1 MAKSG
6 NNTSYSA
13 RDIEVLQG
21 LDPVRKR
28 PEMYTDTSS
37 PTHLAHEVIDNGV
50 DEAMAGFATL
60 LRVTLHDDGS
70 LSVEDNGRGIPID
83 SHPQKKIPGVEL
95 ILTTLHAGSKF
106 SSGQYK
112 FSGGLHGVGVSVVNA
127 LSARFEAT
135 IQRSGQSCQMVFENG
150 NKKSAAKKK
159 KGAAPKKG
167 TLIRFWPDAKY
178 FDSPRFDEAGL
189 RDLLRIKAVLCP
201 GLKVSFA
208 VGEQEE
214 TWQYE
219 DGLTEY
225 FADLTAGCE
234 LLLPESC
241 CAKQAVESGEFAWC
255 LNWSAPGQ
263 AAIGKSYVNLIPTAQ
278 GGAHVNGLRAGV
290 VGALREFSSMHK
302 VAAGKVKIMP
312 NDIWQDINYVL
323 SVHTMDPRFAGQ
335 TKERFVSQDV
345 GNLVEKTARDSF
357 SLWLNEHP
365 EEGREILERASD
377 NARQRSQKRQP
388 VARASHG
395 GGPKLPGKLADCSS
409 GDLARTELFLVE
421 GDSAGGS
428 ARQARDREYQAVMA
442 LRGKILNTWESN
454 PQALLQSKEVTDIVT
469 AIGVAPD
476 SADLSRLRYGKVCIL
491 ADADSDGLHIAVL
504 LAALFLKHF
513 HALVAS
519 GAIYVALPPLF
530 RVDHG
535 NSVYYAHDE
544 RARAA
549 YLDSLSDSE
558 AAKAR
563 TIRFKGLGE
572 MNPRQLKESTMLPGQ
587 RRLIRFSADDASAG
601 IMDMLLA
608 KQRAADRKQWLRE
621 KGNLAEIV

>member
-1 MAKSG
+1 M
-6 NNTSYSA
+6 A

-37 PTHLAHEVIDNGV
+37 PTHLAHEVIDNSV

-60 LRVTLHDDGS
+60 LRVDLHVDGS
-70 LSVEDNGRGIPID
+70 LSVEDDGRGIPID
-83 SHPQKKIPGVEL
+83 PHPEKKIPGVEL

-106 SSGQYK
+106 SSRQYK

-127 LSARFEAT
+127 LSSRFEVA
-135 IQRSGQSCQMVFENG
+135 IQRGQQSCRMVFENG

-159 KGAAPKKG
+159 KDAPPKRG
-167 TLIRFWPDAKY
+167 TLIRFWPDPGY
-178 FDSPRFDEAGL
+178 FDTAQFNVAEL
-189 RDLLRIKAVLCP
+189 RELLRIKAVLCP
-201 GLKVSFA
+201 GLKAIFT
-208 VGEQEE
+208 VGGQQEV
-214 TWQYE
+214 WQYD
-219 DGLTEY
+219 DGMVEY
-225 FADLTAGCE
+225 FDDLTQGCE
-234 LLLPESC
+234 FFLPKLWHSR
-241 CAKQAVESGEFAWC
+241 QAVECSEFAWC
-255 LNWSAPGQ
+255 LNWSRSGQ
-263 AAIGKSYVNLIPTAQ
+263 AAIGKSYVNLIPTAR
-278 GGAHVNGLRAGV
+278 GGTHVNGLRAGI
-290 VGALREFSSMHK
+290 VGALREFARMHK
-302 VAAGKVKIMP
+302 VAAAKVGIMP

-323 SVHTMDPRFAGQ
+323 SVNTTEPRFAGQ
-335 TKERFVSQDV
+335 TKERFVSKDI
-345 GNLVEKTARDSF
+345 GNLLEKTVHDSF
-357 SLWLNEHP
+357 SLWLNEHT
-365 EEGREILERASD
+365 EEGYRILERALD
-377 NARQRSQKRQP
+377 NARARSQKQQP
-388 VARASHG
+388 VARVSYS

-409 GDLARTELFLVE
+409 GDPQYTELFLVE

-454 PQALLQSKEVTDIVT
+454 SQALSQSKEVTDIVT

-476 SADLSRLRYGKVCIL
+476 SDDLSRLRYGKVCIL

-513 HALVAS
+513 HALVES

-544 RARAA
+544 RARRA
-549 YLDSLSDSE
+549 YLDGLSEGE

-572 MNPRQLKESTMLPGQ
+572 MNPGQLKESTMLPGQ
-587 RRLIRFSADDASAG
+587 RRLIQFSADDTSAAV
-601 IMDMLLA
+601 MDMLLA
-608 KQRAADRKQWLRE
+608 KQRAPDRKQWLQE